1 MKCDSLYTTGMFL
14 SLFILLFV
22 ENNGVDGQ
30 GVGPTQDTCSG
41 LKFNFPAPLP
51 LGNCLSGF
59 DTGKRGV
66 KSYPGDFIDASGN
79 QVLNEVKIYTCPVR
93 KKRVIISNGLP
104 DHDIVLNQGTAR
116 LNPCTVNWAVEIPLH
131 PKKASR
137 KLEVPPRGAIAF
149 SINGV
154 PVYGKYIGKYST
166 FWKLSLMNYHSN
178 DVTQITNQNRYFD
191 QDPWKVIAS
200 MLWNHLQVL
209 PKEQSTGMDTQAV
222 TLLGMC
228 MLQV

>member
-1 MKCDSLYTTGMFL
+1 MKMKCDSLYIRGMLL

-41 LKFNFPAPLP
+41 LKFNFPTPL
-51 LGNCLSGF
+51 LGTCLSGF
-59 DTGKRGV
+59 DSGKQEV
-66 KSYPGDFIDASGN
+66 KSYPKDFVDASGN

-104 DHDIVLNQGTAR
+104 DHDIEINKGTGK

-154 PVYGKYIGKYST
+154 PVYGKYIGKYSP
-166 FWKLSLMNYHSN
+166 FWKLFFDKPSFKRCHSN
-178 DVTQITNQNRYFD
+178 Y
-191 QDPWKVIAS
+191 
-200 MLWNHLQVL
+200 
-209 PKEQSTGMDTQAV
+209 
-222 TLLGMC
+222 
-228 MLQV
+228 